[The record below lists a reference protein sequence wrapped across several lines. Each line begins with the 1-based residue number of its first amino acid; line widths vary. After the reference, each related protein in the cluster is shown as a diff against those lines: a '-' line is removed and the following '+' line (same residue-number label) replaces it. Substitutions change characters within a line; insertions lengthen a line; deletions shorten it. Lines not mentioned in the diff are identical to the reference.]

1 MHTRTRNERQISLR
15 ALRAVS
21 TRVPKHFET
30 SWGAREAGWRF
41 AAKIS
46 ISDYFFTFKLL
57 LGHFRPKRRLVRME
71 GDTEIAELESD
82 IRTLRKQLKEK
93 VQQLK
98 TLKKHFQKVS
108 VVPILLN
115 NPCD

>member
-1 MHTRTRNERQISLR
+1 MNGKFPSVRFAQCQHAFQNISKYL
-15 ALRAVS
+15 
-21 TRVPKHFET
+21 
-30 SWGAREAGWRF
+30 GCAREAGWRF
-41 AAKIS
+41 AAKIP

-57 LGHFRPKRRLVRME
+57 PGHFRPRQRLVRME

-108 VVPILLN
+108 VVYQYY
-115 NPCD
+115 

>member
-1 MHTRTRNERQISLR
+1 
-15 ALRAVS
+15 
-21 TRVPKHFET
+21 
-30 SWGAREAGWRF
+30 
-41 AAKIS
+41 
-46 ISDYFFTFKLL
+46 
-57 LGHFRPKRRLVRME
+57 ME

-115 NPCD
+115 NPCEQNLCD